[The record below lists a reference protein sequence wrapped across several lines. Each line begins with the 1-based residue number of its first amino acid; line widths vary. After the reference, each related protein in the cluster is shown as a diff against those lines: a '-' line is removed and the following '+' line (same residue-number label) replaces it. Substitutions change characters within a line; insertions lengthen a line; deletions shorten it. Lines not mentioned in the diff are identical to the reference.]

1 MGFQKVGQ
9 GPMAVRTKHN
19 FLRISNIGRD
29 VEAELRLG
37 QMEIAVTVPYGP
49 WMRDAWTGCQ
59 REHSFH

>member
-1 MGFQKVGQ
+1 
-9 GPMAVRTKHN
+9 MAVRTKHN

-29 VEAELRLG
+29 MEAALPLG
-37 QMEIAVTVPYGP
+37 QMEIAVTVPCGP